1 MKGKRHCKTLI
12 IGYGSPIRGDDALGP
27 LVADRLLEQGVPEGV
42 TVLPRH
48 ILTADLVPDIAAS
61 DRVVFLDAAA
71 DGEPGEL
78 RCRPLSA
85 SRDAV
90 STMAH
95 FLDPGELLAWCEAL
109 YRHRPEAW
117 LITLVGESFDYASY
131 RLTATV
137 DASVDAMLRKVRDLI
152 AAEG

>member
-1 MKGKRHCKTLI
+1 MKGQHQRKTLI

-27 LVADRLLEQGVPEGV
+27 LVADRLLQQGVPGGV

-48 ILTADLVPDIAAS
+48 VLTADLVPDIAAS
-61 DRVVFLDAAA
+61 DRVVFLDASL

-78 RCRPLSA
+78 RCRALSPD
-85 SRDAV
+85 RDAV

-109 YRHRPEAW
+109 YGHRPEAW
-117 LITLVGESFDYASY
+117 LVTIVGESFDYASY

-137 DASVDAMLRKVRDLI
+137 DEAAGNMLRRVRELI
-152 AAEG
+152 AAPL

>member
-1 MKGKRHCKTLI
+1 MKEQPGPSTLI

-27 LVADRLLEQGVPEGV
+27 LVADRLLEQGLPDGV

-48 ILTADLVPDIAAS
+48 VLTADLVPDIAAN

-78 RCRPLSA
+78 RCRPLYPD
-85 SRDAV
+85 RDAV

-109 YRHRPEAW
+109 YDRRPEAW
-117 LITLVGESFDYASY
+117 LVTVVGASFDYASY

-137 DASVDAMLRKVRDLI
+137 NASASAMLRKVQELI
-152 AAEG
+152 APP